1 MHSGK
6 PSCEQNDRQ
15 VQNITLPQTSFAGG
29 KDKILSK
36 SSLFVHV
43 NNKEALKE
51 DAHYPLANR
60 MCCSSHH

>member
-43 NNKEALKE
+43 NNKEALK
-51 DAHYPLANR
+51 
-60 MCCSSHH
+60 